1 MTSVQTPQGPGKEV
15 DIALLVFIER
25 YANDLLKWDL
35 ISFFAHNPDLCG
47 TAEHVAHGVGRDPR
61 VVRAELGDLMML
73 GVLEQDRLDGVQTYQ
88 LTQRPKL
95 RQLALKF
102 AQHLNGS

>member
-35 ISFFAHNPDLCG
+35 ISFFAHNQPCWYLSSDMPTTC
-47 TAEHVAHGVGRDPR
+47 
-61 VVRAELGDLMML
+61 
-73 GVLEQDRLDGVQTYQ
+73 
-88 LTQRPKL
+88 
-95 RQLALKF
+95 
-102 AQHLNGS
+102 